1 MLRTLIL
8 LCVIVWLGI
17 LCFAKSV
24 QLDLSKPAHLE
35 RVNVRLDNELQAV
48 SSRIKAAGS
57 GSDQQALG
65 TLLVKQ
71 GELLWALQRFPAALA
86 ATERGITIQEK
97 HFGAGSLELTPALLT
112 QAAVLRDS
120 GKFDDALDVYERV
133 QTIDQKNNQPKPI
146 LARDYNNQA
155 LCMQLAA
162 RTSRLQQ
169 DKSRFFGDAELLYRK
184 AYDAA
189 GESGAANKNVI
200 AYNLAALLDDMGRP
214 GEARRWREIAVLP
227 KPF

>member
-8 LCVIVWLGI
+8 VCVIVWLGI

-35 RVNVRLDNELQAV
+35 RVNVRLDNELQEV
-48 SSRIKAAGS
+48 SLRIKAAMDGN
-57 GSDQQALG
+57 DQPTLG
-65 TLLVKQ
+65 TLLVSQ

-97 HFGAGSLELTPALLT
+97 LFGAKSLKLTPALLA

-133 QTIDQKNNQPKPI
+133 QTIDLANHQPKPI

-162 RTSRLQQ
+162 RTARMQQ
-169 DKSRFFGDAELLYRK
+169 DKSRSFGDAELLYRK

-200 AYNLAALLDDMGRP
+200 ASNLAALLDDMGRS
-214 GEARRWREIAVLP
+214 GEAKRWRDIAGLP